1 MKHVIAI
8 APDFKHLE
16 PLIEQ
21 IAGRGV
27 PDGAELIYQAR
38 NRVYNYTYGSEKLN
52 IKSFH
57 CPRFINAYAYG
68 TLRKSKARR
77 SFEFA
82 GRLESLGIGTPEPIA
97 FIENYEHGK
106 LRESYYICRQ
116 IEGENVRDWELRP
129 DSEELID
136 ALAADLVKIHRAGVF
151 HKDYTPGNILF
162 TKDAGGRYHFYYID
176 LNRMQFDVT
185 STDVLMQNF
194 RAIHLDPAQT
204 LRLAR
209 AYARSAGKDEKK
221 IMKIAAE
228 QIKAYRTEKSIHHF
242 FKRIIGHDKR
252 E

>member
-1 MKHVIAI
+1 MKQVIAI

-16 PLIEQ
+16 PLIRQ
-21 IAGRGV
+21 IACGGV
-27 PDGAELIYQAR
+27 PDGAKLIYQAR
-38 NRVYNYTYGSEKLN
+38 NKVYSYTYGNEKLN
-52 IKSFH
+52 IKAFH

-82 GRLESLGIGTPEPIA
+82 VRLKKLGIGTPEPIA
-97 FIENYEHGK
+97 FIENFDSGK

-116 IEGENVRDWELRP
+116 IEGENVRDWERRP
-129 DSEELID
+129 DSEELIS
-136 ALAADLVKIHRAGVF
+136 ALAADLVKLHRAGVF

-162 TKDAGGRYHFYYID
+162 TKDDRGQYRFYYID

-194 RAIHLDPAQT
+194 RAIHLDAEQT

-209 AYARSAGKDEKK
+209 AYARSAGKDEKEIVK
-221 IMKIAAE
+221 MAAE
-228 QIKAYRTEKSIHHF
+228 QVKAYRTEKSIHHF
-242 FKRIIGHDKR
+242 LKRIIGHDKR